1 MKQSAPRNRASFCWR
16 PATSTAPLTKRPTE
30 STRNGRRGMRPTYKP
45 GSGTDSRLPPT
56 RSELVYL
63 LIAAERAFQEGGSET
78 GSGPNRRQHRPRQ
91 PHPHRPIGDLRSDV
105 CGSLPLVNTVVPLQQ
120 PVRSCSRVPGPFHGL
135 PRPDQWTG
143 EHQGEL
149 GGAQHPTQCVG
160 LAPAEVGEGDVGVP
174 GVFARKAPFG
184 LSVPDQND
192 FVPGHVVI
200 QSQSEPSRLWV
211 SAGPQLP
218 R

>member
-1 MKQSAPRNRASFCWR
+1 VKQSAPRNRASFCWR

-30 STRNGRRGMRPTYKP
+30 STRNGRRGMR
-45 GSGTDSRLPPT
+45 
-56 RSELVYL
+56 
-63 LIAAERAFQEGGSET
+63 
-78 GSGPNRRQHRPRQ
+78 
-91 PHPHRPIGDLRSDV
+91 
-105 CGSLPLVNTVVPLQQ
+105 
-120 PVRSCSRVPGPFHGL
+120 